1 MTSELCVDLI
11 VCMIIFVICTDAIM
25 GFLESDISGLP
36 RGIISFALDSYLFI
50 T

>member
-25 GFLESDISGLP
+25 EETLWGKRWGMKLIRNID
-36 RGIISFALDSYLFI
+36 ANLDG
-50 T
+50 